1 MNQGQELDQKRL
13 LLAVVLSA
21 VVLMLWQATVPV
33 PAPVQKAPQ
42 TTADG
47 GIAKGNQPPGT
58 TTSSAATPTGT
69 AGSATEPATQVI
81 EARTLTTLKR
91 DGLQSVDLTN
101 DDGQIAGWVLLEHQ
115 YQAVAEDGSRSTFPF
130 VRDVERDSTEG
141 VFLPP
146 RLQLSLAGAETR
158 GDYRLTAPTESG
170 ARLEWTDP
178 NSGVQVTRAYT
189 LDPET
194 YVTQIEL
201 ILKNPT
207 NAVVPFDLTAL
218 FRGAQNDE
226 QAQGS
231 MFMPPVHLYESVCKR
246 NDDFERFSADAITEN
261 KADGDPVAF
270 ADGIRWGGVDNRY
283 FMSALVAEPGSIE
296 RCTAS
301 TTRAGMPT
309 GFTLLSN
316 QLDLVGGEIPAGGQV
331 SRTVSFYA
339 GPKKLS
345 ELQKFPEPLNDAIDF
360 GIFSIICVPMLWLMR
375 VFYGFVANWG
385 VAIIL
390 LTVVVKIITLPLT
403 IKQYRSMAAMKKIQP
418 QMKKVQ
424 EKYKEDKVK
433 LQQEMM
439 KLYRENQVNPLAGC
453 LPMLMMMPIYFSLYR
468 TIYSAVEL
476 YQAEFFGWIT
486 DLSIEDPIYV
496 TPVLLGILMFAQMR
510 LNPSAGDQMQQKI
523 LMNVM
528 PIMFTAMMLFLPS
541 GLVLYILVNTFLGIF
556 QQLWILKKTN
566 LQPQG
571 AKA

>member
-21 VVLMLWQATVPV
+21 IVLMLWQATVPV
-33 PAPVQKAPQ
+33 PPPVQKAPVGAGDGGVAQ
-42 TTADG
+42 TQTGTTAE
-47 GIAKGNQPPGT
+47 
-58 TTSSAATPTGT
+58 TPTPASGQ
-69 AGSATEPATQVI
+69 AGAVDEPAKTIV
-81 EARTLTTLKR
+81 ARTLTTLKQN
-91 DGLQSVDLTN
+91 GLHTLDLSN
-101 DDGQIAGWVLLEHQ
+101 EDGQIGGWVLEENQ
-115 YQAVAEDGSRSTFPF
+115 YMKVGEDGSRSPFPF
-130 VRDVERDSTEG
+130 IRQVDPGSNEG

-146 RLQLSLAGAETR
+146 LLQLQLGGALTR
-158 GDYRLTAPTESG
+158 GDYRLEAPSETG
-170 ARLEWTDP
+170 ARLTWTDP
-178 NSGVQVTRAYT
+178 KSGVNVTRAYT
-189 LDPET
+189 LDADT
-194 YVTQIEL
+194 YTTTVEL
-201 ILKNPT
+201 ILTNPT
-207 NAVVPFDLTAL
+207 ANSVPFDLSAL
-218 FRGAQNDE
+218 FRGVQNDE

-231 MFMPPVHLYESVCKR
+231 MFMPPVYLYESVCKR
-246 NDDFERFSADAITEN
+246 ADEFERFSADAIVED
-261 KADGDPVAF
+261 KEDGDPVSF
-270 ADGIRWGGVDNRY
+270 TDGIRWAGVDNRY
-283 FMSALVAEPGSIE
+283 FMAALVADAGSIE

-301 TTRAGMPT
+301 TTRDGLPP
-309 GFTLLSN
+309 GFTLVSN
-316 QLDLVGGEIPAGGQV
+316 ALDLVGGEVPAGGRV
-331 SRTVSFYA
+331 SRTFKFYA

-375 VFYGFVANWG
+375 VFYGFMANWG

-390 LTVVVKIITLPLT
+390 LTIVVKIITLPLT
-403 IKQYRSMAAMKKIQP
+403 IKQYKSMAAMKKIQP

-486 DLSIEDPIYV
+486 DLSVEDPIYI
-496 TPVLLGILMFAQMR
+496 TPVLLGALMFVQMR

>member
-33 PAPVQKAPQ
+33 PPPVQKAP
-42 TTADG
+42 AAAGDA
-47 GIAKGNQPPGT
+47 GIAKANPAPGAE
-58 TTSSAATPTGT
+58 AATPSTATPGT
-69 AGSATEPATQVI
+69 PAGQPDAQVI
-81 EARTLTTLKR
+81 EARTLTTLKQP
-91 DGLQSVDLTN
+91 GLHTLDLSN
-101 DDGQIAGWVLLEHQ
+101 EDGQIGGWVLEETQ
-115 YQAVAEDGSRSTFPF
+115 YQAVAEDGLRSPFPF
-130 VRDVERDSTEG
+130 VRAVDGSANVG

-146 RLQLSLAGAETR
+146 LLQLHLGGALTR
-158 GDYRLTAPTESG
+158 GDYRLTAPTDST
-170 ARLEWTDP
+170 ARLQWTDP
-178 NSGVQVTRAYT
+178 KSGVQVTRAYT
-189 LDPET
+189 LDADSYT
-194 YVTQIEL
+194 TTVEL
-201 ILKNPT
+201 ILENPSAGT
-207 NAVVPFDLTAL
+207 VPFDLSAL
-218 FRGAQNDE
+218 FRGVQNDE

-231 MFMPPVHLYESVCKR
+231 MFMPPVYLYESVCKR
-246 NDDFERFSADAITEN
+246 GDDFERFNADAIVDSKT
-261 KADGDPVAF
+261 DGDPVAF
-270 ADGIRWGGVDNRY
+270 SDGIRWGGVDNRY
-283 FMSALVAEPGSIE
+283 FMAALVADPGSIE
-296 RCTAS
+296 RCTANA
-301 TTRAGMPT
+301 TRKGVPP
-309 GFTLLSN
+309 GFTLVSN
-316 QLDLVGGEIPAGGQV
+316 QLDLAGGEIPPGGQV
-331 SRTVSFYA
+331 TRKIKFYA

-375 VFYGFVANWG
+375 VFYGFAANWG
-385 VAIIL
+385 LAIIL
-390 LTVVVKIITLPLT
+390 LTIVVKLITLPLT

-496 TPVLLGILMFAQMR
+496 TPVLLGALMFVQMR

-566 LQPQG
+566 LKPLG